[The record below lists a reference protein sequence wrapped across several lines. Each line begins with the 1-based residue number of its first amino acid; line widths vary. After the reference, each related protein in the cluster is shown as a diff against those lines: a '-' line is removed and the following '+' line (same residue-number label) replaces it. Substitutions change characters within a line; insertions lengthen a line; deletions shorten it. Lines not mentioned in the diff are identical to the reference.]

1 MLADKKSEAM
11 TEKPSEK
18 SEPNYWLVFWVGIA
32 YTLLLGLFTYLFNYP
47 I

>member
-1 MLADKKSEAM
+1 MEETSKK
-11 TEKPSEK
+11 
-18 SEPNYWLVFWVGIA
+18 EPNYWLVFWIGIA